1 MVGSRVPLEPIDVC
15 WRTTI
20 GHLGCVKYNIQANL
34 LAHTKVLGLATLTS
48 HEGWSDDIGII
59 HLKEESLSPT
69 PVPYIS
75 GHLDDGLER
84 NLFLGGKKRGSF
96 NRMLTIE
103 NTRVKVGE
111 ELVFKL
117 CCQNLSNFEVRS
129 IRAEVKEVVTIE
141 ARKRRIPCKIEIE
154 SECETTNLPTTL
166 GQQLGEK
173 QTSMANKWKHS
184 NVHAFE
190 EVPNQTAPVNE
201 NMNSEIRIKIPWR
214 MSNTYSGTIMNV
226 RHYLFIHVKLKTRL
240 WRVTSLV
247 APIQVV
253 GAGLINSGL
262 KKEEI
267 EGMVAES
274 APKDEME
281 AISPLPP
288 AFAPPRLMPPLE
300 QPDGSVLVTVPS
312 NIESGMTF
320 TVCTTGKKKY
330 LVTCPRTAGPNEQIR
345 VCPPAEPTPSDPLS
359 CNSSYSA
366 DVLVEVPG
374 SVFPGMTFLVQAYG
388 QEFPVTCPDG
398 AGPGTQL
405 RVSVPVQT

>member
-1 MVGSRVPLEPIDVC
+1 M
-15 WRTTI
+15 
-20 GHLGCVKYNIQANL
+20 
-34 LAHTKVLGLATLTS
+34 LGLATLKS
-48 HEGWSDDIGII
+48 HKAKSEKLVII
-59 HLKEESLSPT
+59 NLNEEFVSLT
-69 PVPYIS
+69 PVPFIS
-75 GHLDDGLER
+75 GHLNDGLER
-84 NLFLGGKKRGSF
+84 NFYFISGGKKRGSF
-96 NRMLTIE
+96 NRMLSIE
-103 NTRVKVGE
+103 NTSVKVGE
-111 ELVFKL
+111 DLVFKV
-117 CCQNLSNFEVRS
+117 CCQNLSEFEVRW

-141 ARKRRIPCKIEIE
+141 ANEISRE
-154 SECETTNLPTTL
+154 IDSECETTNLPTTL
-166 GQQLGEK
+166 GQQLLGEK
-173 QTSMANKWKHS
+173 QTSMANKWKHIK
-184 NVHAFE
+184 VHAFE
-190 EVPNQTAPVNE
+190 EVSNQTKPVNE
-201 NMNSEIRIKIPWR
+201 KMAYEIRIKIPWS
-214 MSNTYSGTIMNV
+214 MSNTYNGTIMNV
-226 RHYLFIHVKLKTRL
+226 RHYLFIHVALKTRL

-320 TVCTTGKKKY
+320 TVCTTGKKKF
-330 LVTCPRTAGPNEQIR
+330 LVTCPPTAGPNEQIR
-345 VCPPAEPTPSDPLS
+345 VCPPAEQTPSDPLS